1 MEVRERMFLFF
12 VGKTNAD
19 VQISLLSSGAELKRE
34 EGV

>member
-19 VQISLLSSGAELKRE
+19 IKTSLLGSRAKKDGKFQ
-34 EGV
+34 